1 MSIKIVKEDKKEQ
14 KEQSKPSFFKTLIT
28 KTFLFLSFLFIGLFA
43 LYQYLHITEGF
54 TIYISNYDIQTEYAR
69 FLIDI
74 NEEFIDKML
83 MYEDVVRNKQTF
95 EDYSEFEK
103 EKLSDIIIAEN
114 SILSRLKN
122 TAPNDKNLDYNELY
136 DNITK
141 SYALYIQGQ
150 LMQMEYILQTD
161 EGLDGERFTLGESIT
176 NLMGNFIIEYG
187 VLSNEIRD
195 TDYEL
200 KYSVLDGL
208 GYNLGTAEDVDIERD
223 EDGKLILDE
232 DSTYLYIPE
241 DEEFVIREGEEDE
254 QTVELDQ
261 DLINGFIK
269 DFDNI
274 QNKN

>member
-1 MSIKIVKEDKKEQ
+1 MSTKIVKEDKKEQ
-14 KEQSKPSFFKTLIT
+14 KEKNKPSFLKTLIT

-122 TAPNDKNLDYNELY
+122 TAPSDKNLDYNELY

-187 VLSNEIRD
+187 VLSNKIRE

-274 QNKN
+274 QNRN

>member
-1 MSIKIVKEDKKEQ
+1 MSTKIVKEDKKEQ
-14 KEQSKPSFFKTLIT
+14 KEKNKPSFLKTLIT

-122 TAPNDKNLDYNELY
+122 TAPSDKNLDYNELY

-187 VLSNEIRD
+187 VLSNKIRE

-223 EDGKLILDE
+223 EDGRLILDE

-274 QNKN
+274 QNRN

>member
-1 MSIKIVKEDKKEQ
+1 MSTRIVKEDKKEQ
-14 KEQSKPSFFKTLIT
+14 KEKNKPSFFKTLIT

-122 TAPNDKNLDYNELY
+122 TAPSDKNLDYNELY

-187 VLSNEIRD
+187 VLSNKIRE

-254 QTVELDQ
+254 QTIELDQ

-274 QNKN
+274 QNRN